1 MIFYNTEAKWY
12 RFVFRFLKLSSIWRA
27 LKIGLF
33 FGIYTIGIRFSFDYF
48 DVNFAISQRIFEALG
63 GVFTLLMVLRTTQA
77 YNRWWEARKTWGNLV
92 NNSRN
97 LAIYLD
103 RLIPD
108 HLVAVKDSLASHIA
122 NFSNALAYHLR
133 DDAPVPEYYAID
145 EKMTKKLEIGA
156 SHPIVFSSEILKD
169 IEGQRTLGN
178 IDGFDFQILKG
189 FHASF
194 IDILGINERI
204 KKAPIPFSYIALI
217 KTIILVFGF
226 LAPLQKIDSIQF
238 DFVPIFIIIIMSLVA
253 LLEIIAAE
261 IEDPFETRE
270 NDLPLVQM
278 ANVISKDVFKILG
291 QREHNP
297 RTTEMKAFHKI
308 I

>member
-1 MIFYNTEAKWY
+1 MIYYNTEAKWY
-12 RFVFRFLKLSSIWRA
+12 RFVFKFLRLSSLRRA
-27 LKIGLF
+27 FKGGLF
-33 FGIYTIGIRFSFDYF
+33 FGVYAFMIQKGFEYF
-48 DVNFAISQRIFEALG
+48 DVGFRISERIFETLAAA
-63 GVFTLLMVLRTTQA
+63 FTLLMVLRMSQS

-103 RLIPD
+103 RLIPE

-133 DDAPVPEYYAID
+133 DDAPLPEYYEID
-145 EKMTKKLEIGA
+145 EKLTKKLEKGA
-156 SHPIVFSSEILKD
+156 SHPIVFSTEILKE
-169 IEGQRTLGN
+169 IQAQRTLNN

-189 FHASF
+189 FHASLV
-194 IDILGINERI
+194 DILGINERI
-204 KKAPIPFSYIALI
+204 KKAPIPFSYVALI
-217 KTIILVFGF
+217 KLLIFSFGF
-226 LAPLQKIDSIQF
+226 LAPLQSIESVTVYLIPVF
-238 DFVPIFIIIIMSLVA
+238 FSILMTLVM
-253 LLEIIAAE
+253 LLEIVSAE

-291 QREHNP
+291 QKEHSP
-297 RTTEMKAFHKI
+297 RTTEMKEFHKVI
-308 I
+308 